1 MKSVAQG
8 RRLGVAVAAVALLT
22 LAACSSGSTGS
33 SSGTTTAP
41 PAATSDA
48 GSTTSS
54 QDGLYGDQSA
64 PTSAPAAAASGTSL
78 ATASTGLGTIVVDGK
93 GMTVYQF
100 DKDTQ
105 GAGSSA
111 CTGQC
116 ATQWPAVPGGAA
128 MPSVDGV
135 TGTVGTITGTDGQP
149 QLTLN
154 GWPLYYYAGDS
165 AAGDTKGQGVGGIWW
180 VLTPAGERVT
190 G

>member
-1 MKSVAQG
+1 MRSVAQG

-22 LAACSSGSTGS
+22 LAACSSGGTGS
-33 SSGTTTAP
+33 SSGATTAP
-41 PAATSDA
+41 PAATSA
-48 GSTTSS
+48 GAPTTSG
-54 QDGLYGDQSA
+54 QGGAYGAEPGPSTA
-64 PTSAPAAAASGTSL
+64 GTAGTSATSL
-78 ATASTGLGTIVVDGK
+78 ATATSSLGTIVVDGT
-93 GMTVYQF
+93 GMTVYQY

-105 GAGSSA
+105 GAGTSTCS
-111 CTGQC
+111 GQC
-116 ATQWPAVPGGAA
+116 ATNWPAVHGGAA
-128 MPSVDGV
+128 MPAVDGV

-154 GWPLYYYAGDS
+154 GWPLYYYAGDT